1 MNNIYIGIDFSI
13 NSPSIC
19 IFDKEYKFV
28 SFTNTQGKDVFKKM
42 PAAYSFHNELLE
54 EKCIDWQQ
62 FNRRKRDENYSLDQ
76 FQKIQDADTLAKQI
90 RDLIKSNNPDN
101 KNIII
106 GIEGYSYGSKG
117 NAAIDL
123 IQFNSTMRNI
133 LYNEFYNPALPNNI
147 AVFSP
152 SQIKSH
158 AGKGNANKVLM
169 YQYFVDDVCSDKELI
184 MSNLYK
190 KMEKIK
196 IEPNKKG
203 EIEIPK
209 PIDDIVDAYFIC
221 NMLREKNK

>member
-1 MNNIYIGIDFSI
+1 
-13 NSPSIC
+13 
-19 IFDKEYKFV
+19 
-28 SFTNTQGKDVFKKM
+28 
-42 PAAYSFHNELLE
+42 
-54 EKCIDWQQ
+54 
-62 FNRRKRDENYSLDQ
+62 
-76 FQKIQDADTLAKQI
+76 
-90 RDLIKSNNPDN
+90 
-101 KNIII
+101 
-106 GIEGYSYGSKG
+106 
-117 NAAIDL
+117 
-123 IQFNSTMRNI
+123 MRNI

-169 YQYFVDDVCSDKELI
+169 YQYFVEDVCSDKELI
-184 MSNLYK
+184 RSNLYK